1 VNNIIEF
8 QWDILLLE
16 IQTNYKKRFGRK
28 IQFNASALG
37 PMTHGT
43 LMFNEFLS

>member
-1 VNNIIEF
+1 LNFWWVHIVVGNS
-8 QWDILLLE
+8 
-16 IQTNYKKRFGRK
+16 KKLKKGFGKK
-28 IQFNASALG
+28 IQLNSFKLG